1 MPCPDTTEAPSGS
14 IPAAMPHAVANA
26 LMRIGSLLALI
37 ALPGEEGAGR
47 MIRAVDVEVTV
58 LAGAVVDEPH
68 GRCVG
73 GSSRRAAVGRGMAL
87 LAEPRPRHFEH
98 FLLIAPVWVM
108 AVRAVFG
115 DWHVL
120 PEERAALFGV
130 AAVAGLV
137 RRARDEH
144 LLVRRA
150 VRVVAARALELSL
163 AQGHVGELRDLRLL
177 VLVTVAARRDDAGA
191 FQVSALGVRVHHG
204 VAVGARDVT

>member
-73 GSSRRAAVGRGMAL
+73 GSSGRAAVGRGMAL
-87 LAEPRPRHFEH
+87 LAKPRPRHLEH
-98 FLLIAPVWVM
+98 LLFSAAVWVV
-108 AVRAVFG
+108 AVGAVLG
-115 DWHVL
+115 DRHVL
-120 PEERAALFGV
+120 PEERAALLGV
-130 AAVAGLV
+130 AAEAGLV

-150 VRVVAARALELSL
+150 VRVVAARALELAF
-163 AQGHVGELRDLRLL
+163 AQRHVGELRDLRLL
-177 VLVTVAARRDDAGA
+177 VLVTVAARRDDRRSL
-191 FQVSALGVRVHHG
+191 QVPTLRVVVHDG
-204 VAVGARDVT
+204 VAVGARDVA